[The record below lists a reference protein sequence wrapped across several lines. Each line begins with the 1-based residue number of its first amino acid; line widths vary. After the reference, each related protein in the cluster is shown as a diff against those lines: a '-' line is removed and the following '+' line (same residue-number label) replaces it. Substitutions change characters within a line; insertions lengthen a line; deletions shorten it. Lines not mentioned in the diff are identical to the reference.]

1 MEAER
6 QAAAMLLKKGVPVQ
20 IVAPFFLRIFR
31 RKTIRFTLIFPT
43 LYTLLRISREYL
55 KITQDCTAELTTQQA
70 MQVMNTDG
78 KRVAKIVAIA
88 LLNRSYL
95 LWLSGWLGNRLSKHL
110 YPEDVLQLYEL
121 VVVHGGLEDFL
132 NTIRLIHQTRI
143 TKPMNLS
150 PIEKGS

>member
-1 MEAER
+1 
-6 QAAAMLLKKGVPVQ
+6 MLLRKGVPVQ

-31 RKTIRFTLIFPT
+31 RKTIRFTLTFPT

-55 KITQDCTAELTTQQA
+55 KITQECKAELTTQQA

-88 LLNRSYL
+88 LLNRSWL
-95 LWLSGWLGNRLSKHL
+95 LWLSGWLGNRLSKRL
-110 YPEDVLQLYEL
+110 RPEDVLQLYEL

-132 NTIRLIHQTRI
+132 STIRLIHQTRV

-150 PIEKGS
+150 PNEKGS

>member
-20 IVAPFFLRIFR
+20 IVAPFLLRLFG
-31 RKTIRFTLIFPT
+31 RKTIRFTLTFPT
-43 LYTLLRISREYL
+43 LNTLLRVSREYL

-70 MQVMNTDG
+70 MQLINTDG
-78 KRVAKIVAIA
+78 KRVAKIVAMA
-88 LLNRSYL
+88 LLNRSWL
-95 LWLSGWLGNRLSKHL
+95 LWLSGWLGNRLSKRL

-132 NTIRLIHQTRI
+132 STIRLIHQTRI

-150 PIEKGS
+150 PNEKGS